1 MNETSYARDDL
12 LVDTGWLAAHSSD
25 PGVRVVD
32 AGAARG
38 EAPRPER
45 IAGAVSPPHY
55 YIKSA
60 DDPLHAVASAE
71 AKAVFE
77 AMGISDDTLVVAYD
91 SAGSRN
97 AARLWWV
104 LAVNGHDNVRLL
116 NGGFEKWSEEGRPL
130 VTATGAPPLGNFTP
144 RPNPAV
150 LSTADSLLAA
160 IDEPNAVIWDTRAE
174 AEYTGE
180 DDRGNARVGH
190 VPGAVHIEW
199 SRLMAADA
207 TFKPASE
214 MRSMLEAAGITP
226 DKAVHVY

>member
-1 MNETSYARDDL
+1 MSVKGFARDDL
-12 LVDTGWLAAHSSD
+12 LVDTEWVAAHLHD
-25 PGVRVVD
+25 PNVQIVD

-45 IAGAVSPPHY
+45 IAGSVSPPHY

-60 DDPLHAVASAE
+60 DDPLHAVEADE

-104 LAVNGHDNVRLL
+104 LAVNGHDNVRILD
-116 NGGFEKWSEEGRPL
+116 GGFEKWSAEGRPL
-130 VTATGAPPLGNFTP
+130 VTNVGTTAQGTFAPRSN
-144 RPNPAV
+144 ASV
-150 LSTADSLLAA
+150 LSTVDTLLAA
-160 IDEPNAVIWDTRAE
+160 IDDPSAVIWDTRAE

-190 VPGAVHIEW
+190 VPGARHLEW
-199 SRLMAADA
+199 SRLMAENG

-214 MRSMLEAAGITP
+214 MRAMLQAVGITP

>member
-1 MNETSYARDDL
+1 MSGRDFARDGL
-12 LVDTGWLAAHSSD
+12 LVDTEWVAAHLHD
-25 PGVRVVD
+25 PNVQIVD

-45 IAGAVSPPHY
+45 IAGSVSPPHY

-60 DDPLHAVASAE
+60 DDPLHAVEGDE

-104 LAVNGHDNVRLL
+104 LAVNGHDNVRILD
-116 NGGFEKWSEEGRPL
+116 GGFARWSAEGRPL
-130 VTATGAPPLGNFTP
+130 VTDVGTPTQGVFTP
-144 RPNPAV
+144 RSNPSV
-150 LSTADSLLAA
+150 LSTIDTLTAA
-160 IDEPNAVIWDTRAE
+160 IEDSGTAIWDTRAE
-174 AEYTGE
+174 GEYTGE
-180 DDRGNARVGH
+180 DARGNSRVGH
-190 VPGAVHIEW
+190 VPGARHLEW
-199 SRLMAADA
+199 SRLMAEDA

-214 MRSMLEAAGITP
+214 MRAMLEAVGITP